1 MGAVGVPTVVDA
13 ATLVNDTMDLMLD
26 DMIANSEEGSEF
38 FNMLHNLED
47 NEKYSLIKRILDPY
61 VGGMFVTPKDVDAVI
76 ERLSNIIANALNI
89 ALHPGI
95 DKDDINRYM
104 Y

>member
-1 MGAVGVPTVVDA
+1 M
-13 ATLVNDTMDLMLD
+13 VNDTLDLMLD
-26 DMIANSEEGSEF
+26 DMIAQTEEGSEF
-38 FNMLHNLED
+38 YNMLNNLED
-47 NEKYSLIKRILDPY
+47 EEKYSLIRKILDPY
-61 VGGMFVTPKDVDAVI
+61 VGGMFVTPKDVDQVM

-95 DKDDINRYM
+95 SKDDMNRYM